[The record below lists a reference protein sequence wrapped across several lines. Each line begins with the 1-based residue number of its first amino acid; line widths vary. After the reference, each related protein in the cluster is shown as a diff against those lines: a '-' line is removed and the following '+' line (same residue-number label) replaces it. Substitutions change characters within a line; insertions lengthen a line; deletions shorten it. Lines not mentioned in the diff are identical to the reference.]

1 MNELEL
7 DTEYALI
14 DDQEMNELAQAIYE
28 AVKVE

>member
-28 AVKVE
+28 AVKGE

>member
-14 DDQEMNELAQAIYE
+14 DEQEMNEYAQAVYE
-28 AVKVE
+28 AVKGE